1 MGMPVRSPN
10 PLILLMAGSQQ
21 QSVLDVGDNA
31 DAHSVIH
38 VTFETGSM
46 RYKALEQGVFVG
58 AGRFVLEDGDLKVE
72 YRISRVCK
80 GGGLAEKGQMSR

>member
-1 MGMPVRSPN
+1 MLT
-10 PLILLMAGSQQ
+10 LIP
-21 QSVLDVGDNA
+21 
-31 DAHSVIH
+31 VIH

-72 YRISRVCK
+72 YRISQVCK
-80 GGGLAEKGQMSR
+80 GGGLAGEQST